1 MSSRFIL
8 RRSSFILP
16 PSAFILP
23 PSSFLLSCC
32 SVLLALA
39 TCGQICAA
47 DAPTP
52 DVPKVAPASDA
63 AAKAIA
69 GFQVPGGMQVE
80 LVAAEPALAN
90 GVCFCFDGQ
99 GHCYVAETFRQARG
113 VEDNREHMTWVD
125 DDLAARTV
133 EDRLAYYQKHLGEHL
148 AEYSRCDDRIR
159 RLEDTDGDGTFDRSS
174 VYADHFNGVLEGTG
188 AGLLAHRGSLY
199 YTCIPNLWKLDDT
212 QGRGLGDRRTIL
224 SSGYGV
230 HVAYR
235 GHDMHGLC
243 LGPDGKMYFSI
254 GDRGF
259 NVPLAGGRRLA
270 YPDRG
275 AVLRCWPDGSDLEV
289 VHEGLRNPQEL
300 AFDDCGN
307 LFTADNNCD
316 SIDLARWVYIVEGAD
331 SGWRMHYQYLADRGP
346 WNHER
351 LWELAHD
358 TQPAWLLPPLA
369 HIADGPAGLAYD
381 PGLGLAEK
389 YRKHFFLVDFRGS
402 PAESGVHS
410 FALQPKGAAFDLVER
425 EKFFWGVLATD
436 CDFAPDG
443 SFHVLDWA
451 ESWEGRGK
459 GRIYRL
465 RDPAADNQ
473 RARAESRRLLAT
485 ELGGLAQAELI
496 EMLPHADRRVR
507 LAAQL
512 ALADRGTAAIPALAG
527 VATASDS
534 LPARLHAIL
543 GPRHHRPAHRR
554 RTCAGRARGPAAGR
568 RCGRRSPGSGGQS
581 ARRRPGGRGGRP
593 ALPAFGRRQPA
604 CAFAGRAGP
613 GPDRRP
619 ARRRSGPGDAA
630 RQCRPRRVFA
640 ARRRDGAGQL
650 RRRRAAG
657 GIGRRPGARGAAGGD
672 RGLAAPG
679 GSRSCAIP
687 GGRRSPAGAGGG
699 ARDLRRADRGGRIAT
714 GGTPRHAKSH
724 RAGCLAGAGGQ
735 FPPGRPAAGCG
746 GGRICCPARR
756 ARPPASGSAGHAVR
770 LGETR
775 QSRSRERRLATA
787 CSARCSNRC
796 GGRAAARRS
805 TAGRAGRCPAVRDS
819 AGRSVGPGRGRTG
832 PGPHRGRSGI
842 FGPEPGRGAGSL
854 GRTAR
859 RRTGRGRRAGG
870 RR

>member
-1 MSSRFIL
+1 MNSRFIL
-8 RRSSFILP
+8 RRSSFLLP
-16 PSAFILP
+16 PSSFILP
-23 PSSFLLSCC
+23 PSSFIIHPSAFIPPPSAFILSCF

-39 TCGQICAA
+39 ACGQMRAA
-47 DAPTP
+47 DAPPP
-52 DVPKVAPASDA
+52 DVPEVAPASDA
-63 AAKAIA
+63 AAQAIA

-99 GHCYVAETFRQARG
+99 GRCYVAETFRQAHG

-125 DDLAARTV
+125 DDLAARTI

-148 AEYSRCDDRIR
+148 AEYSQCDDRIR

-188 AGLLAHRGSLY
+188 AGLLSHRGSLY

-212 QGRGLGDRRTIL
+212 QGRGLSDRRTIL

-243 LGPDGKMYFSI
+243 LGPDGKIYFSI

-346 WNHER
+346 WNQEK

-389 YRKHFFLVDFRGS
+389 YRRHFFLVDFRGS

-473 RARAESRRLLAT
+473 RAGAESQRLLAT
-485 ELGGLAQAELI
+485 ELGALAQAELI
-496 EMLPHADRRVR
+496 ELLPHADRRVR

-512 ALADRGTAAIPALAG
+512 ALADRGIAAIPALAG

-534 LPARLHAIL
+534 LSARLHAIWAL
-543 GPRHHRPAHRR
+543 GIIAR
-554 RTCAGRARGPAAGR
+554 RTAGGLAPVERVVLPLVEDADAEVRAQAAKVLGDARVAGAVDPLCRRLADDSPRVRLLAALALARIGDPRGVDPALAMLRDNAGRDAYLRHGGVMVLASSADVARLAALAADPA
-568 RCGRRSPGSGGQS
+568 
-581 ARRRPGGRGGRP
+581 P
-593 ALPAFGRRQPA
+593 AVRQ
-604 CAFAGRAGP
+604 
-613 GPDRRP
+613 
-619 ARRRSGPGDAA
+619 
-630 RQCRPRRVFA
+630 
-640 ARRRDGAGQL
+640 GAIVAL
-650 RRRRAAG
+650 RRRAAPEVARFLADADPQLVQEAALAIYDAPIDAAEPQLAALLATPNLTEPAAWRALAASFRLG
-657 GIGRRPGARGAAGGD
+657 GPRQAAAVAEYAARPGARSACVWK
-672 RGLAAPG
+672 RWTC
-679 GSRSCAIP
+679 S
-687 GGRRSPAGAGGG
+687 
-699 ARDLRRADRGGRIAT
+699 
-714 GGTPRHAKSH
+714 
-724 RAGCLAGAGGQ
+724 
-735 FPPGRPAAGCG
+735 PPGRNPA
-746 GGRICCPARR
+746 I
-756 ARPPASGSAGHAVR
+756 
-770 LGETR
+770 
-775 QSRSRERRLATA
+775 ATA
-787 CSARCSNRC
+787 
-796 GGRAAARRS
+796 
-805 TAGRAGRCPAVRDS
+805 
-819 AGRSVGPGRGRTG
+819 
-832 PGPHRGRSGI
+832 
-842 FGPEPGRGAGSL
+842 
-854 GRTAR
+854 
-859 RRTGRGRRAGG
+859 
-870 RR
+870 